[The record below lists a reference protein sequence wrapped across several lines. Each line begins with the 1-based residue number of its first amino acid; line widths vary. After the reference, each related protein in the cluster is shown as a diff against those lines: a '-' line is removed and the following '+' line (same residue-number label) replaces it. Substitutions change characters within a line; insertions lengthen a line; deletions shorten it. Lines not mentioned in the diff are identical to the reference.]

1 MDSSEQ
7 SHPAGA
13 SSPLDVKIPTSSS
26 IVDVRVLDTNTR
38 LYLKPG
44 VFWEPIL
51 EGFEGPNAPVYCFLV
66 SHGNR
71 HIIFDLGVR
80 TDWENYAPNI
90 VKLVKATTTVSTGD
104 KDIASL
110 LDDDDSG
117 LGIRSSDIEAIVWS
131 HSHFD
136 HAGDPSR
143 FPPSTQL
150 IVGPGV
156 KASSWPGYPSNPD
169 GVVLDSDAA
178 GRVVRE
184 ISFDNTGLQVGR
196 FDAFDYFGDGSFY
209 LLNAPGHATG
219 HMCALARTTVDPPS
233 FVFMG
238 ADACHHP
245 GVLRPSQYLTL
256 PQPTSSVSQHLSSY
270 GGCPGDL
277 LTQLGKWKKSLQE
290 PFFEV
295 ARGPL
300 FPDHDAAVG
309 TVAKI
314 QELDAA
320 GNIFVL
326 IAHDDSLGDK
336 LPLYPAR
343 LNNWE
348 AKDLGKAT
356 RWLFCKELEHV
367 KP

>member
-7 SHPAGA
+7 SHLAGA
-13 SSPLDVKIPTSSS
+13 SSPLDVKVPTSSS

-117 LGIRSSDIEAIVWS
+117 LGIRSSDIEAIV
-131 HSHFD
+131 
-136 HAGDPSR
+136 
-143 FPPSTQL
+143 
-150 IVGPGV
+150 
-156 KASSWPGYPSNPD
+156 
-169 GVVLDSDAA
+169 DAA

-184 ISFDNTGLQVGR
+184 ISFDNTGLRVGR

-256 PQPTSSVSQHLSSY
+256 PQPTSSGSQYLSSY

-300 FPDHDAAVG
+300 FPDHDAAVD